1 MRYLS
6 ATSIFS
12 GKEYL
17 PSDSVLVLS
26 KNNTIIDITT
36 NTHIDTGNI
45 EFYDGILCPGFVN
58 THCHLELSH
67 LKTKIKQGTGIV
79 DFGLEVIK
87 QRNVIP
93 EEEQVELMLEADKL
107 MQNEGIVAVGD
118 ISNTSL
124 SISTKCKSILFYH
137 TFIELIALNPARANS
152 VFNSGQELLQEYK
165 KHNLSASLA
174 PHAPYS
180 VSYDLIKLIT
190 DFCSE
195 LNIPTSIHNQE
206 SIAENNFF
214 LTKTG
219 DYLRLYQ
226 TLNLPLDF
234 FNATNKSSLL
244 SIISSINKN
253 TPTLLVHNTFSS
265 LEDINI
271 AQNTLNHLYWCICA
285 NANLY
290 IEKSLPDLT
299 KFTDQNCKLTIG
311 TDSLA
316 SNHSLSVI
324 NEINTILTHQA
335 NTSLELVLK
344 AATFNGAEFLGIEN
358 SYGSFETGKRPG
370 INLITQKN
378 KTYGVK
384 KLG

>member
-26 KNNTIIDITT
+26 ENNTIIDITT

-87 QRNVIP
+87 QRNFIP

-299 KFTDQNCKLTIG
+299 KFTEQNCKLTIG

-335 NTSLELVLK
+335 NTSLELILK

-358 SYGSFETGKRPG
+358 SYGSFEIGKRPG

>member
-17 PSDSVLVLS
+17 PSNTVLVLS
-26 KNNTIIDITT
+26 ENNTITDIIT
-36 NTHIDTGNI
+36 NTQVDAGNI
-45 EFYDGILCPGFVN
+45 EFYDGILCPGFIN

-67 LKTKIKQGTGIV
+67 LKNKIQQGTGIV

-87 QRNVIP
+87 QRNCIP
-93 EEEQVELMLEADKL
+93 EEEQIELMLEVDKL

-124 SISTKCKSILFYH
+124 SISAKSKSKLFYH

-152 VFNSGQELLQEYK
+152 VFNSGQELLNEYK
-165 KHNLSASLA
+165 KNNLSASLA

-180 VSYDLIKLIT
+180 ASYELIKLIT
-190 DFCSE
+190 DLCSVSSS
-195 LNIPTSIHNQE
+195 PTSIHNQE
-206 SIAENNFF
+206 SKAENDFF

-226 TLNLPLDF
+226 TLNLAIDF
-234 FNATNKSSLL
+234 FYATNKSSLL
-244 SIISSINKN
+244 SFIPNINKN

-265 LEDINI
+265 MDDIRV
-271 AQNTLNHLYWCICA
+271 AQQSHNHLYWCICS

-290 IEKSLPDLT
+290 IEKSLPEIT
-299 KFTDQNCKLTIG
+299 KFTEQNCKLTIG

-316 SNHSLSVI
+316 SNHSLSII
-324 NEINTILTHQA
+324 NEINTILTHQP
-335 NTSLELVLK
+335 NTSLEVILK
-344 AATFNGAEFLGIEN
+344 AATFNGAEFLGIDN
-358 SYGSFETGKRPG
+358 IYGSFEIGKQPG
-370 INLITQKN
+370 VNLITQKD
-378 KTYGVK
+378 KTYEVK
-384 KLG
+384 KLR